1 MCAHFSLSLSLSLFV
16 TQQEN
21 PVAAATSSP
30 GLKLLIPNSQVGSI
44 IGKAGSIIK
53 ELQEQSG
60 GTRFHLYRCHTLPSS
75 PSVSGPPHR
84 WVYGLLSDD
93 ALIAHTDD

>member
-60 GTRFHLYRCHTLPSS
+60 GTRFHPYRCHTHTRLP
-75 PSVSGPPHR
+75 
-84 WVYGLLSDD
+84 LSL
-93 ALIAHTDD
+93 ALPIVGFTVC